1 MNRIMSGAVAVSA
14 AFSLTSA
21 RAYTPVDYV
30 EATGSQ
36 AVDTGFFVTPRTRI
50 TADFAY
56 TAKTIQQRVFGA
68 AADTASPALSCALY
82 INGSSK
88 FAWAM
93 QDGKGNWATT
103 EVAIDT
109 ARHQFVLDSVNNEY
123 VLATGT
129 VTNKTA
135 ALGTARTKTAV
146 WPLAIFANRNSDT
159 KTLAFNN
166 YGKVKLYGFIIE
178 TNSVENGWVK
188 VMDLKPVRAGSGAI
202 GGLYDEVNG
211 RLLMPVVGE
220 LDIPADQK
228 LAATTWIG
236 GAAGD
241 WDDEKNWDNGLPGGE
256 KYANFTTACTVTS
269 QNPVALGA
277 DGIRIHAAAN
287 VDSHVIFT
295 GKGDIHKSGTGV
307 MTLSESSEH
316 EGDFYFEGGTLKV
329 AAVGALGGS
338 SGKLRVVS
346 GTELYINCAGPLEND
361 IVYDNGVKTYWH
373 GGGNLSVEGTIS
385 GPGGDMHWLQN
396 SSSKTP
402 VEFRGE
408 ITLPNAVVTM
418 TPYAQNKGYFKFYA
432 PVHLKGFSSDTT
444 AHGNVMFCTTGNTWQ
459 SFFISYI
466 YLLCGCE
473 NCFDP
478 TTVIDY
484 SGLQEDG
491 RGTITLQTYSQVI
504 DRITGKSSSMSYVL
518 KSSGDVNLLMR
529 ATKSDTT
536 WCEVDGK
543 VSLIYDAKDPS
554 CVQTF
559 MNRTHGT
566 SGAIVV
572 SNGTFKVGGTATFK
586 NVPSVTVCDGATF
599 LYDSTA
605 AAGLSGVTRVA
616 VGKGGTFKS
625 STVADALATGSVA
638 FELADDKSLLDL
650 PSGTVLQAASFTT
663 NGVHLAKG
671 TYVGAGGTGGKVLP
685 QLSPG
690 VTIGVPEHSD
700 VETVEATWTGAA
712 ETASQDKKFSTADNW
727 ENSTLPNLTEGS
739 LLAKFAAGGTEAV
752 IDTYANLKGIGF
764 TGAKTPFAVSS
775 ANGASA
781 DIWEKGITAAGS
793 GTYTISA
800 PLNLR
805 AGQEWAV
812 SGTLNLNGPIDS
824 TDIHSIT
831 RTGTGTLNIYGTN
844 TFSGSVSLMDGKTY
858 VYSKKQPFG
867 VSENGSSVSVRLD
880 LTDTSY
886 FYLEGAVVDKP
897 VSITSPGKASKNRC
911 VFEGPAGCTN
921 TFTAPVTI
929 LGAKLELRGPNFSRP
944 TVFSGGISGQHYFFT
959 ENAGPWIIRDVP
971 AKLTGSMDLKTNM
984 SLECPSN
991 RIGSVYM
998 YSCRIDMRAQYALCQ
1013 DDGINIASDN
1023 TVVFD
1028 LHGYDQKI
1036 GLLSGFN
1043 ANSSVT
1049 SDAPAKLF
1057 VTTSSAT
1064 TYAGRFLGFAGLS
1077 HGGAQTTTVTSQNVT
1092 AGELEVTSG
1101 TVKFDAGATWQ
1112 PTTKQL
1118 GKESKLT
1125 MKGGTLT
1132 LTDTGVFSPQATVT
1146 LDGGTLKIPAGQTM
1160 TCHTLVIGGKTYNS
1174 GTWGAE
1180 GTAGADHFTPRISGG
1195 LLKVTGAPGLI
1206 LMVR

>member
-1 MNRIMSGAVAVSA
+1 MKKPFMQAIAAVSA

-56 TAKTIQQRVFGA
+56 TTKTVQQRVFGA
-68 AADTASPALSCALY
+68 AADTASPGLSCALY
-82 INGSSK
+82 INGSSA

-93 QDGKGNWATT
+93 RDGSGNWTT
-103 EVAIDT
+103 TGVAADT
-109 ARHQFVLDSVNNEY
+109 ERHQFVLDSVNNKY
-123 VLATGT
+123 VLTTGA

-135 ALGTARTKTAV
+135 ALGTTRTKTAV
-146 WPLAIFANRNSDT
+146 WPLAIFANRNSAS
-159 KTLAFNN
+159 LEFNV
-166 YGKVKLYGFIIE
+166 YGKVRLYGFIIE

-211 RLLMPVVGE
+211 RLFLPVVGE

-329 AAVGALGGS
+329 AAVGALGVS
-338 SGKLRVVS
+338 SGKLRVIA
-346 GTELYINCAGPLEND
+346 GTELYINCAGAFEND
-361 IVYDNGVKTYWH
+361 IVYDNGVKTYWN
-373 GGGNLSVEGTIS
+373 GGGKLSVKGTIS
-385 GPGGDMHWLQN
+385 GLGGAMLWRQ
-396 SSSKTP
+396 SSAAQ
-402 VEFRGE
+402 VAFRGE

-418 TPYAQNKGYFKFYA
+418 TPSTLNSGYFRFYA

-444 AHGNVMFCTTGNTWQ
+444 HHGNVVFCTTGNTWQ

-484 SGLQEDG
+484 SGYQEGG

-504 DRITGKSSSMSYVL
+504 DRITGKSSSKSYVL
-518 KSSGDVNLLMR
+518 TSSGDVNLLMR

-536 WCEVDGK
+536 WCEVDGR
-543 VSLIYDAKDPS
+543 VSLVYDAKVPS

-599 LYDSTA
+599 LYDSTE
-605 AAGLSGVTRVA
+605 AAGLAGVTRVA

-638 FELADDKSLLDL
+638 FELADDTSLLDL

-671 TYVGAGGTGGKVLP
+671 TYVGAGGTGGNVLP

-812 SGTLNLNGPIDS
+812 SGTLNLNGPIGS
-824 TDIHSIT
+824 TDVHPIT

-844 TFSGSVSLMDGKTY
+844 TFSGPVSLMDGKTY

-897 VSITSPGKASKNRC
+897 VSIMPPGKQSYYRC
-911 VFEGPAGCTN
+911 RFEGPAGCTN
-921 TFTAPVTI
+921 YFTAPVTI
-929 LGAKLELRGPNFSRP
+929 LGAGMQFRGPDFIRP
-944 TVFSGGISGQHYFFT
+944 TVFSGGISGQQYFFT
-959 ENAGPWIIRDVP
+959 ANAGPWIIRDVP
-971 AKLTGSMDLKTNM
+971 AKLTGSMDLSTNM

-998 YSCRIDMRAQYALCQ
+998 YSCRIDMRAQYALYQ
-1013 DDGINIASDN
+1013 SDQIRIAPDK
-1023 TVVFD
+1023 TAVFD

-1036 GLLSGFN
+1036 GLLSDFN
-1043 ANSSVT
+1043 AKSSVT

-1077 HGGAQTTTVTSQNVT
+1077 HGGAQMTTITSQNVT
-1092 AGELEVTSG
+1092 AGELEVTAG
-1101 TVKFDAGATWQ
+1101 TVKFNAGATWQ
-1112 PTTKQL
+1112 PPTKQL

-1125 MKGGTLT
+1125 MKGGTVT

-1146 LDGGTLKIPAGQTM
+1146 LNGGTLNIPAGQTM
-1160 TCHTLVIGGKTYNS
+1160 TCRTLVIGGKTYNS

-1180 GTAGADHFTPRISGG
+1180 GTAGADHFTPRVSGG
-1195 LLKVTGAPGLI
+1195 LLKVTGVPGLV
-1206 LMVR
+1206 LFVQ